1 MKLHLPFGKTAME
14 CEIPDR
20 NILEILQPRQ
30 ATKVGSAEDIM
41 KRAFPVHRDTPP

>member
-41 KRAFPVHRDTPP
+41 EKGLSSPIGTPP